1 MTAVKTAQKPARLTA
16 AEFALMQR
24 ISTETARKWRRDGR
38 GPAYIRDGEG
48 FVRYR
53 LEDIEAWERSRRVV
67 PGAA

>member
-1 MTAVKTAQKPARLTA
+1 MTERPLTT
-16 AEFALMQR
+16 AEFAERAQ

-48 FVRYR
+48 FIRYPVR
-53 LEDIEAWERSRRVV
+53 DVEAWEKSRRVV